1 MLFLLFL
8 CFLVVLLYGSLQQ
21 IAILSTSSSS
31 TKQLYATQKCDWKVS
46 ILIFVQEKG
55 KNTEKSSKTT
65 KVLYFT
71 EILGI
76 YQYHLLQS
84 WNKKIEEFLPID
96 GLWIILDY
104 RKNVISGRG
113 CN

>member
-46 ILIFVQEKG
+46 ILIFVQEK
-55 KNTEKSSKTT
+55 EKTMK
-65 KVLYFT
+65 KVVKQQKCS
-71 EILGI
+71 IL
-76 YQYHLLQS
+76 H
-84 WNKKIEEFLPID
+84 EF
-96 GLWIILDY
+96 
-104 RKNVISGRG
+104 
-113 CN
+113 